1 MAPLAVGPGGK
12 SGNSLRLARC
22 GAATSGGAAATTTT
36 GVGVADAVWEGG
48 SLPLVGLVAAAF
60 LAVGAA
66 LAAEGACF
74 LGVATAVFLA
84 SAAFFS
90 ALALCGAVFWVAAG
104 AAFLGDG
111 EVLATGL
118 AGATVFLA
126 GVFLAMALLGAGALA
141 LLGAGALALTGVFL
155 AGGAL
160 TAVFLALGVGF
171 LAALAGA
178 VGGEALPFLEGLAL
192 FDAVGVVLL
201 TFLAP
206 VGG

>member
-1 MAPLAVGPGGK
+1 
-12 SGNSLRLARC
+12 
-22 GAATSGGAAATTTT
+22 
-36 GVGVADAVWEGG
+36 
-48 SLPLVGLVAAAF
+48 LPLVGLVAAAF

-74 LGVATAVFLA
+74 LGAATAVFLA
-84 SAAFFS
+84 SGAFFS

-126 GVFLAMALLGAGALA
+126 GVFLAMALLGAGALALLGAGALA